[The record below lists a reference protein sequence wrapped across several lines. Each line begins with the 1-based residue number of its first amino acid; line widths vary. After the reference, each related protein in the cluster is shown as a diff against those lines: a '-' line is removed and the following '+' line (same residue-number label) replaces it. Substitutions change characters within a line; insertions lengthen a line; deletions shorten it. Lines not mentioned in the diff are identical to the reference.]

1 MVRIMKKTSLL
12 VPKISPINKKL
23 DELQIVGQQ
32 IKEIKASEEQ
42 IIRDIR
48 EGFIDCVVVFID
60 LVDSTRIKVLYQDSP
75 EQWIARLMQFTN
87 YVSDLV
93 VKSNGRVVKY
103 IGDEVMAVFDGGSKV
118 NDALNLVNRIDE
130 IQSFLSEL
138 TGIKTQVK
146 IAIDK
151 GNVYLVEYEGH
162 SETDPQGT
170 PIDRCARIAKYA
182 MPGTVVTSFEYQKFI
197 SSKIVTHE
205 VGMAELKGLGKTPVY
220 QLYEQTVKV
229 EERIDVPLEV
239 YEQLVKERDIY
250 QAQNS
255 ELTSMNRNLQNEL
268 QKVGVQVAPE
278 DTALEY
284 EEDSSE
290 TDEWAVTIKPLIDSL
305 IDGIRKSGVPT
316 NEYGRFLFLYFS
328 GNDGQQYNAYDDRKF
343 DQSIEHGLVVNY
355 DSDSFF
361 TLNTEKK
368 RNVQVLAQM
377 GNLETAL
384 QQWETQY
391 PEDEDF
397 EEYDCTLKDPIFWKE
412 MLGIIVV

>member
-1 MVRIMKKTSLL
+1 MVRIMKKTSFL